1 MGARLL
7 LAIAAASLLA
17 GCGSRQAGGSSGLAG
32 TVLVSPASP
41 VCRAGSSCTRPARG
55 LTLMFVREGH
65 AEKTKTDARGHY
77 SIALSPGAYR
87 VRVPGA
93 RLRTSLKPR
102 TATVRSGRFGNL
114 DFRYDPGIR

>member
-1 MGARLL
+1 
-7 LAIAAASLLA
+7 
-17 GCGSRQAGGSSGLAG
+17 
-32 TVLVSPASP
+32 
-41 VCRAGSSCTRPARG
+41 
-55 LTLMFVREGH
+55 LTLVFVREGH
-65 AEKTKTDARGHY
+65 AEKTRTDAKGHY

-102 TATVRSGRFGNL
+102 TATVSNGGFGNL

>member
-1 MGARLL
+1 VL
-7 LAIAAASLLA
+7 LATAAASFLA
-17 GCGSRQAGGSSGLAG
+17 GCGGPASGGAGLAG

-55 LTLMFVREGH
+55 LTLVFVREGH
-65 AEKTKTDARGHY
+65 AEQTKTDAKGHY
-77 SIALSPGAYR
+77 RIQLAPGAYR

-102 TATVRSGRFGNL
+102 TANVKSAGFEKL

>member
-1 MGARLL
+1 
-7 LAIAAASLLA
+7 
-17 GCGSRQAGGSSGLAG
+17 
-32 TVLVSPASP
+32 VVSPASP

-55 LTLMFVREGH
+55 LTLVFVRKGH
-65 AEKTKTDARGHY
+65 AKKTRTDAKGHY

-102 TATVRSGRFGNL
+102 TATVRNGGFGNL

>member
-1 MGARLL
+1 VLL
-7 LAIAAASLLA
+7 VAAAASLLA
-17 GCGSRQAGGSSGLAG
+17 GCGSRAGGGAGIAG

-41 VCRAGSSCTRPARG
+41 VCRTGSSCTRPAHG
-55 LTLMFVREGH
+55 LTLEFVRKGH
-65 AEKTKTDARGHY
+65 AEKVKTDAKGHY

-93 RLRTSLKPR
+93 RLPTSLKPR
-102 TATVRSGRFGNL
+102 TATVRSGGFGNL

>member
-1 MGARLL
+1 MLL
-7 LAIAAASLLA
+7 VAAAVSLLA
-17 GCGSRQAGGSSGLAG
+17 GCGGGAAGGGAGLAG

-55 LTLMFVREGH
+55 LTLVFVREGH
-65 AEKTKTDARGHY
+65 AEQTKTDAKGHY
-77 SIALSPGAYR
+77 RIQLAPGAYR

-102 TATVRSGRFGNL
+102 TANVKSAGFEKL